1 MQEKVIVRT
10 PIEDGFHMPAEWEPH
25 SGCLISWPCKED
37 TWCGY
42 YENAKRAYL
51 EVVRAINQFEP
62 VIVLADPAIA
72 KEASNVVGK
81 DVQVI
86 EVPLDDS
93 WIRDN
98 GPIYLVKDDGIAIT
112 HFKFNGW
119 GGRFLPYEKD
129 AKAPELLASM
139 FRIRR
144 YIAPLVLEGGGIC
157 TDGEGTLLT
166 TESCTLNPNRN
177 PGMSKEEIED
187 ILKSYLG
194 GRKILWLRQGIHR
207 SMIDGHIDGV
217 AAFAK
222 PGVVLHASCDDE
234 KDPNYEIM
242 RRNKELLETMTDA
255 RGHSIEIIDMPMPR
269 LREIEGNRIAPCY
282 TNFYIAN
289 SGIVAPIF
297 GDKNDGLAL
306 QVLRE
311 TFPERE
317 IVGVRCEYI
326 GIGGGEVHCITQ
338 QIPRGSPVFP

>member
-1 MQEKVIVRT
+1 
-10 PIEDGFHMPAEWEPH
+10 MPAEWESH

-98 GPIYLVKDDGIAIT
+98 GPIYLVKDDGIAIM

-129 AKAPELLASM
+129 ASAPEVLASI
-139 FRIRR
+139 FRTRR
-144 YIAPLVLEGGGIC
+144 YVAPLVLEGGGVC
-157 TDGEGTLLT
+157 TDGEGTLMT

-177 PGMSKEEIED
+177 PGLSKEEIED

-194 GRKILWLRQGIHR
+194 VRKILWLRQGIHR

-222 PGVVLHASCDDE
+222 PG
-234 KDPNYEIM
+234 
-242 RRNKELLETMTDA
+242 
-255 RGHSIEIIDMPMPR
+255 
-269 LREIEGNRIAPCY
+269 
-282 TNFYIAN
+282 
-289 SGIVAPIF
+289 
-297 GDKNDGLAL
+297 
-306 QVLRE
+306 
-311 TFPERE
+311 
-317 IVGVRCEYI
+317 
-326 GIGGGEVHCITQ
+326 
-338 QIPRGSPVFP
+338 